1 MKKNLR
7 QIAEEAGFLFF
18 TQDEDS
24 AEDIDWSCYY
34 TKELEQFADI
44 IVDRVCDILESGH
57 HPHVDRFAMSKYIRE
72 QFYGPL

>member
-44 IVDRVCDILESGH
+44 IVDRICEIGRA
-57 HPHVDRFAMSKYIRE
+57 HV
-72 QFYGPL
+72 